1 MTELLT
7 IGKAAEAAGLS
18 PKSVR
23 FYEETGVL
31 PGPQRTESGYRL
43 YTATDVRRL
52 RLVRRAKILGL
63 PLKEIKELADVAF
76 EESCGAF
83 EDRLSEVIGQRL
95 VEIERTMADLEA
107 LKTELGGLRDN
118 LGKSDRGGSTC
129 KAEAC
134 EFCGFV
140 DE

>member
-1 MTELLT
+1 MAELLT

-18 PKSVR
+18 TKSVR

-31 PGPQRTESGYRL
+31 PGPQRTEGGYRL

-63 PLKEIKELADVAF
+63 SLKEIKELAEVAF

-83 EDRLSEVIGQRL
+83 EDRLHEVVGSLLRSEP
-95 VEIERTMADLEA
+95 RTETAD
-107 LKTELGGLRDN
+107 
-118 LGKSDRGGSTC
+118 SQGGSS
-129 KAEAC
+129 
-134 EFCGFV
+134 
-140 DE
+140 